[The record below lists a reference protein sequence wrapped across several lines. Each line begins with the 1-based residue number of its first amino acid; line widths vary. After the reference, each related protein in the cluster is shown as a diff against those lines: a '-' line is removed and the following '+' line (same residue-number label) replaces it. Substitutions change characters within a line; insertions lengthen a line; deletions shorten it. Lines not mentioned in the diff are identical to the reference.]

1 MTFVPLAYV
10 RVESLL
16 VGGAVLVQG
25 LLQGEGEGGFP
36 DGQGQHQGVLG
47 HGEGLSLPT
56 LHPAQVLLGIVKP
69 LDRL

>member
-1 MTFVPLAYV
+1 M
-10 RVESLL
+10 
-16 VGGAVLVQG
+16 QG

-56 LHPAQVLLGIVKP
+56 LHPAQVLLGIVKT